1 MRAALK
7 DSALELG
14 PELPAGSFALA
25 VGGDDLGLLP
35 LSMDEAGNGVL
46 VAGPR
51 RSGRSTALYFAT
63 STALSGGAHVV
74 LVLPRRSPLAGLSGH
89 PGVLG
94 ILDTTAKPDDLKD
107 LLRSYG
113 PETLIVVDDYD
124 ILGNDHVLCAT
135 MEEHFKGARDT
146 PGGLL
151 VACGVEEAQG
161 MYGALM
167 ARIRR
172 TRTGILMAPRGAE
185 DGQVLHARLP
195 RSVGGAVP
203 AGRGISIT
211 PAGWVWSQVPRMG
224 DR

>member
-113 PETLIVVDDYD
+113 PETLIARVVQGAGLSSMPLLTCTPRQTNSLRQ
-124 ILGNDHVLCAT
+124 ILTSLPRLSKLYPKDSST
-135 MEEHFKGARDT
+135 
-146 PGGLL
+146 
-151 VACGVEEAQG
+151 
-161 MYGALM
+161 
-167 ARIRR
+167 IRR
-172 TRTGILMAPRGAE
+172 THLT
-185 DGQVLHARLP
+185 
-195 RSVGGAVP
+195 
-203 AGRGISIT
+203 
-211 PAGWVWSQVPRMG
+211 
-224 DR
+224 